1 MAPSLVLAEKV
12 SAFCK
17 TWEKLNLPTRPPFVL
32 HPSTSEEMD
41 NADGGKSDQPEAAA
55 RPTMRSSSS
64 NRELWALGE
73 RDKPASQ
80 NGSTSS
86 ARSIQARSRS
96 LDSSRRD
103 DGRVKEKDIAK
114 ETSQAIKAAVPTAAM
129 EPRDSEHDTRSK
141 PPRPRRCFEGIA
153 FRCES
158 HSDAGK
164 NDASHNDAD
173 EVQNF
178 QSAPSA
184 RLDRGSKSSSVKDT
198 TSGVAQS
205 DIMGEVSLKTQRG
218 HRKGDVPSDQGSSPD
233 RCHGNP

>member
-1 MAPSLVLAEKV
+1 
-12 SAFCK
+12 
-17 TWEKLNLPTRPPFVL
+17 
-32 HPSTSEEMD
+32 MD

-164 NDASHNDAD
+164 NDASHNEAD
-173 EVQNF
+173 EGENF
-178 QSAPSA
+178 QGAPSA
-184 RLDRGSKSSSVKDT
+184 GLDSTS
-198 TSGVAQS
+198 SGVTDITS
-205 DIMGEVSLKTQRG
+205 DIAPSDMREVNLKAQHESREDTRGIHSPRESDVIESLKATRS
-218 HRKGDVPSDQGSSPD
+218 PSQGTP
-233 RCHGNP
+233 RERPPMMTWARTMG